1 MKVAL
6 ETLAV
11 LMIFGGLGI
20 AFVAAE
26 NKLGGNV
33 YFFAALHCL
42 ILPYNLTMKLTFV
55 VKDVPRYIDRFFF
68 VIFH

>member
-1 MKVAL
+1 MEL
-6 ETLAV
+6 LGV
-11 LMIFGGLGI
+11 LMILGGLGI

-33 YFFAALHCL
+33 YFVAALHCL